1 MSDAKSVL
9 LIDGHDKDRQYYAH
23 RLSVSSPDYQI
34 FEAATGQSGLKL
46 YKACDIDCV
55 ILELH
60 LPDMSGFDVLV
71 QLVPVARRP
80 EIPVVV
86 LTRFNNQGLLEIAKM
101 NGAFATLQKTTTAG
115 DDLDRILRQAMA
127 TITRDGK
134 KRSDSTPFQ
143 FILRT

>member
-1 MSDAKSVL
+1 MSDAKSVI

-34 FEAATGQSGLKL
+34 FEAANGQSGLKL

-55 ILELH
+55 VLELH

-101 NGAFATLQKTTTAG
+101 NGAFATLQKSTTAG
-115 DDLDRILRQAMA
+115 DDLDRVLRQAMA

-134 KRSDSTPFQ
+134 KRNDSAPFQ
-143 FILRT
+143 SVLRP